1 MQRTTFSEMACS
13 IARSLDVVGEPWTP
27 LIVRDLWL
35 GRKRFE
41 EIQANLDISRK
52 VLTQRLKTLV
62 DAGVV
67 ERKLYQKQPER
78 YEYVLTKKGTELM
91 DVLLALMSWGDRWVS
106 EDGAPMELRHK
117 TCGHKSKA
125 QVTCSSCGEPI
136 SAHQV
141 RIYPGPG
148 ARQGWG
154 TPWEKLPSTRSKQTA

>member
-1 MQRTTFSEMACS
+1 MFERFTEPARGVVLPTLDDVRRALEWSVGSTDLVVACHAGRRRS
-13 IARSLDVVGEPWTP
+13 AALAYLIGVVIGLVAGYSRSL
-27 LIVRDLWL
+27 
-35 GRKRFE
+35 
-41 EIQANLDISRK
+41 
-52 VLTQRLKTLV
+52 V
-62 DAGVV
+62 DPALM
-67 ERKLYQKQPER
+67 RS
-78 YEYVLTKKGTELM
+78 M